1 MYLLRLL
8 VGQIADEI
16 VAQLLQD
23 GNNIF
28 GDADSGISTHSIA
41 RRILLRTHRG
51 EEQYFL
57 NVALARHQH
66 YQAVDAYTDA
76 RGGRHPILQSAQ
88 EVLVDEHGFVVAL
101 LAEAELI
108 LEALLLI
115 DRVVELGICVGQFL
129 TIDHQLETLG
139 QGGIIPV
146 LLRQRTHLD
155 GVIRDECGLN
165 KGALAKFAEDLVD
178 KFAFAHRF
186 VDLHLQF
193 FADGAYLVFILAGKI
208 VARLFADG
216 FEDRQAAVRRFE
228 TDGLAV
234 DNRFRRAVNRNAD
247 ALKQTFG
254 EAHHPIVIFILDVEF
269 HTRKLGVVV
278 LVHTLVAEVLAN
290 LVDAFEAAHDEPLQV
305 KLGRDTQIQI
315 NVERVVMRD
324 ERPRTGAA
332 RDRLQDGRL
341 YLHIAGFI
349 ECVAQSLD
357 SDGALSERLLH
368 IRVNDEVYITLAVAQ
383 FGV

>member
-1 MYLLRLL
+1 M
-8 VGQIADEI
+8 
-16 VAQLLQD
+16 
-23 GNNIF
+23 
-28 GDADSGISTHSIA
+28 
-41 RRILLRTHRG
+41 
-51 EEQYFL
+51 
-57 NVALARHQH
+57 
-66 YQAVDAYTDA
+66 
-76 RGGRHPILQSAQ
+76 
-88 EVLVDEHGFVVAL
+88 
-101 LAEAELI
+101 
-108 LEALLLI
+108 EALLLI

-129 TIDHQLETLG
+129 TIDHQFEALG
-139 QGGIIPV
+139 QGRIIPV
-146 LLRQRTHLD
+146 LLRQRTHLN
-155 GVIRDECGLN
+155 GIIRDERGLN

-193 FADGAYLVFILAGKI
+193 FADGAYFVFVLAGKV

-228 TDGLAV
+228 TNGLAV

-254 EAHHPIVIFILDVEF
+254 EAHHPIVIFILDVEL

-290 LVDAFEAAHDEPLQV
+290 FVDAFEAADYESLQI
-305 KLGRDTQIQI
+305 KFGSDTQIQI
-315 NVERVVMRD
+315 DVERVVVRD

-332 RDRLQDGRL
+332 RDRLQDGRF
-341 YLHIAGFI
+341 YLRVARFI
-349 ECVAQSLD
+349 ECVAQSFD
-357 SDGALSERLLH
+357 DNGALSERLLY
-368 IRVNDEVYITLAVAQ
+368 ILVNDEVYITLTVAQ